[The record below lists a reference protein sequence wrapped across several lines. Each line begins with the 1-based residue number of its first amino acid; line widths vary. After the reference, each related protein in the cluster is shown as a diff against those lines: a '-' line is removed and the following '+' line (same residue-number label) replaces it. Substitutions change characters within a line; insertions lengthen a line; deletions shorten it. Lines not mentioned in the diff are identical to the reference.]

1 MTRPRRVPTDRR
13 VVLLIALLVGSIL
26 ALNLLSA
33 VVPPLDVALGSAP
46 IVVIG
51 LVLGTGLVLL
61 RLLRRED

>member
-1 MTRPRRVPTDRR
+1 MPTDRR
-13 VVLLIALLVGSIL
+13 VVVLIALLVGAVL

-33 VVPPLDVALGSAP
+33 LVPQLDAALGSAP

-61 RLLRRED
+61 RVLRREG